1 MLMAFWRTRE
11 DAVAVAGEF
20 TGTAALLVV
29 VVGSGIMGE
38 ALSQGNPAIALLAN
52 ALATAAV
59 LYVLIST
66 LGPISGAHFN
76 PVVSLMMWRRGAL
89 SFSRFSAYVPAQ
101 VLGAIAGVWIAHA
114 MFDLPIVQTSEKIR
128 SGFGQWLSEV
138 VATGGLLVTIVLGL
152 RADVRAVP
160 GLVAAYIG
168 GAYWFTASTSFANP
182 AVTIARSMTNT
193 FAGIRPVDTPGFI
206 AAQCVATAI
215 VCLLLRAASPK
226 DSPVVSALRTEEL
239 R

>member
-1 MLMAFWRTRE
+1 MAFWRTRD
-11 DAVAVAGEF
+11 DAFAVAGEF
-20 TGTAALLVV
+20 AGSAALLVV

-52 ALATAAV
+52 ALATAAG
-59 LYVLIST
+59 LYVLIGT

-138 VATGGLLVTIVLGL
+138 VATGGLLVTIALGL
-152 RADVRAVP
+152 RAVP

-193 FAGIRPVDTPGFI
+193 FAGIRPVDTLGFI
-206 AAQCVATAI
+206 AAQCIAAAI
-215 VCLLLRAASPK
+215 MCLLLRAASPK
-226 DSPVVSALRTEEL
+226 GSPIVSALRTEEL